1 MILIIEMKLCLLLI
15 LKLILCSST
24 ETKPKLTLNEYFD
37 FTNYPSLSFSPSGQH
52 LLIQSKRPSWNSNS
66 YENSLW
72 LYNIET
78 KRKQLI
84 TRALSESL
92 KPQWSPSGNWIA
104 FLLNQNSIASSDEYP
119 KANEYIYLYSVISN
133 EWLPIYIGKEIPVAL
148 TWSND
153 DFSLYFVT
161 FASMPPKEDDNL
173 QKVEWKDVIPYRL
186 SKSNEGSSIHRIDI
200 EKDTQTSSTKRYLI
214 KNVPFLITELLFVP
228 FEEKLVLMSSSTLSE
243 KIDIT
248 EMYSLNLQNLSTLS
262 RLTSNDLLKHEL
274 RLSNDNRHVL
284 FLAFGRE
291 SSQGKLNGI
300 QQRLYSLDLTNGH
313 LELLAKD
320 FGGSIAEYMTK
331 PDGGVYILGQLGT
344 ETQIYTQQSPTHKLI
359 YHQGWNGTYERI
371 SLSSKQN
378 GPIAFIYSSFERP
391 KEVYLMDNIDQL
403 QSAQVLTS
411 ENKLFTQREL
421 PKTKVYQWKN
431 TEDQRTIEGILHYPP
446 GEFQSKNLPLFVLIH
461 GGPGP
466 ASTNS
471 FTADWYTWAPLAA
484 SEGWLVLEP
493 NYRGSFGY
501 GDQFHNEV
509 FLQPLSRPGR
519 DILLGVDQLVNDGIA
534 DPNRLAIGGYSYGG
548 FLTNWLITQTT
559 RFNAALS
566 GAGAVEYVSAWG
578 TVDTSTFIPYLFG
591 GYPWE
596 VPQNYLSES
605 PIYHLSRARTPTH
618 IITGEKDVQVDNSQS
633 FILERGLHHLG
644 IPVQLLVFPNEGHG
658 FNKNPWYGKIKV
670 REELK
675 WLHKYSNGS
684 LTIMKDWNY

>member
-1 MILIIEMKLCLLLI
+1 MKLCLVLI

-24 ETKPKLTLNEYFD
+24 GTKPKLTLNEYFD
-37 FTNYPSLSFSPSGQH
+37 FTNYPSLSLSPSGQH
-52 LLIQSKRPSWNSNS
+52 LLIQSKFPSWNSNS

-78 KRKQLI
+78 KKKQLI

-104 FLLNQNSIASSDEYP
+104 FLLDHNSIPSSDKYS
-119 KANEYIYLYSVISN
+119 KVNEYIYLYSVISN
-133 EWLPIYIGKEIPVAL
+133 EWLPIDIGKETPLAL

-161 FASMPPKEDDNL
+161 FASMSPKEDANL
-173 QKVEWKDVIPYRL
+173 QKVEWKDVIQYRL

-200 EKDTQTSSTKRYLI
+200 ETNNQTSSTKRYLI

-228 FEEKLVLMSSSTLSE
+228 FEEKLVLMSFSTVFAKMDVIE
-243 KIDIT
+243 I
-248 EMYSLNLQNLSTLS
+248 YSLNLKNVSTLS
-262 RLTSNDLLKHEL
+262 RLTSNDLWEREL

-291 SSQGKLNGI
+291 SSQGKLNSI
-300 QQRLYSLDLTNGH
+300 QQRLYSLDLTNG
-313 LELLAKD
+313 LVERLATD
-320 FGGSIAEYMTK
+320 FDGNIAGYMTK

-371 SLSSKQN
+371 SLSSQRN

-391 KEVYLMDNIDQL
+391 KEVYLMDNIDQI

-411 ENKLFTQREL
+411 ENKLFTQRDL
-421 PKTKVYQWKN
+421 PKVKAYQWKN
-431 TEDQRTIEGILHYPP
+431 NEDQRTIEGILHYPP
-446 GEFQSKNLPLFVLIH
+446 GKFQSKNLPLIVLIH

-466 ASTNS
+466 ASANS

-578 TVDTSTFIPYLFG
+578 TVDISTFIPSLFG

-596 VPQNYLSES
+596 VPQNYLNES
-605 PIYHLSRARTPTH
+605 PIYHLSQVRTPTH
-618 IITGEKDVQVDNSQS
+618 IITGEKDVQVDSSQS
-633 FILERGLHHLG
+633 FILERGLHYLG
-644 IPVQLLVFPNEGHG
+644 IPVQLLVFPNEGHEL
-658 FNKNPWYGKIKV
+658 NKNPWHGKMKV

-675 WLHKYSNGS
+675 WLHKYGNGS
-684 LTIMKDWNY
+684 STIMKD

>member
-1 MILIIEMKLCLLLI
+1 MLEMKLCLL
-15 LKLILCSST
+15 LILCSST

-37 FTNYPSLSFSPSGQH
+37 FTNYPSLSLSPSGQH
-52 LLIQSKRPSWNSNS
+52 LLIQSRRPSWNSNS

-78 KRKQLI
+78 KKKQLI
-84 TRALSESL
+84 TKVLSESL
-92 KPQWSPSGNWIA
+92 KPQWSPSGHWIA
-104 FLLNQNSIASSDEYP
+104 FLLNQNSITSSDEYP

-133 EWLPIYIGKEIPVAL
+133 QWLPIYIGKEIPLAL

-161 FASMPPKEDDNL
+161 FASMPTKEDENL
-173 QKVEWKDVIPYRL
+173 QQVEWKDVIQHRL
-186 SKSNEGSSIHRIDI
+186 SNSNQGSSIYRLDI
-200 EKDTQTSSTKRYLI
+200 EKNNQTSSSTKRYLI
-214 KNVPFLITELLFVP
+214 KNVPFLITELVFVP
-228 FEEKLVLMSSSTLSE
+228 FEEKLVLMYFSTLLE
-243 KIDIT
+243 KM
-248 EMYSLNLQNLSTLS
+248 EMYSFNLQNVSTLS
-262 RLTSNDLLKHEL
+262 RLTNNDLWENEL

-284 FLAFGRE
+284 FLAFDRE
-291 SSQGKLNGI
+291 SSQGKLNSI

-313 LELLAKD
+313 IERLAKD
-320 FGGSIAEYMTK
+320 FDGNIAGYMTK

-359 YHQGWNGTYERI
+359 FCQGWNGTYERI
-371 SLSSKQN
+371 SLSSKRN

-391 KEVYLMDNIDQL
+391 KEVYLMDSIDQL

-431 TEDQRTIEGILHYPP
+431 NEDQRTIEGILHYPP
-446 GEFQSKNLPLFVLIH
+446 GKFQSNNLPLFVLIH

-466 ASTNS
+466 ASVNS

-484 SEGWLVLEP
+484 SEGWLVFEP

-519 DILLGVDQLVNDGIA
+519 DILSGVDQLVNDGIA

-578 TVDTSTFIPYLFG
+578 TIDMSTFIPSLFG

-596 VPQNYLSES
+596 VPQNYQSES
-605 PIYHLSRARTPTH
+605 PIYHLSRVRTPTH
-618 IITGEKDVQVDNSQS
+618 IITGEKDVQVDKSQS
-633 FILERGLHHLG
+633 FMLERGLHYLG

-658 FNKNPWYGKIKV
+658 LNKNPWYGKIKV

-675 WLHKYSNGS
+675 WLHKYGNRS
-684 LTIMKDWNY
+684 LIITKN

>member
-24 ETKPKLTLNEYFD
+24 GTKTKLTLNEYFD
-37 FTNYPSLSFSPSGQH
+37 FTNYPSLSISPSGQH

-104 FLLNQNSIASSDEYP
+104 FLLNQNSIPSSDKYP
-119 KANEYIYLYSVISN
+119 KVNEYIYLYSVISN
-133 EWLPIYIGKEIPVAL
+133 EWLPIYIGKEAPLAL

-161 FASMPPKEDDNL
+161 FASISPKEDANL
-173 QKVEWKDVIPYRL
+173 QKVEWKDVIQYRL

-200 EKDTQTSSTKRYLI
+200 EKNNQTSSTRTSFI

-228 FEEKLVLMSSSTLSE
+228 FEEKLVLMSFSTLFAKMDNIE
-243 KIDIT
+243 I
-248 EMYSLNLQNLSTLS
+248 YSLSLKHLSTLS
-262 RLTSNDLLKHEL
+262 RLTNNDLWEREL

-291 SSQGKLNGI
+291 SSQGKLNSI
-300 QQRLYSLDLTNGH
+300 QQRLYSLDLTNGFV
-313 LELLAKD
+313 ERLAKD
-320 FGGSIAEYMTK
+320 FDGNIAGYMTK

-344 ETQIYTQQSPTHKLI
+344 ETQIYTQQSPIHKLI

-371 SLSSKQN
+371 SLSSKRN

-391 KEVYLMDNIDQL
+391 KEVYLMDNIDQI
-403 QSAQVLTS
+403 QSAQILTS
-411 ENKLFTQREL
+411 ENKLFTQRDL
-421 PKTKVYQWKN
+421 PRVKVYQWKN
-431 TEDQRTIEGILHYPP
+431 NEDQRTIEGILHYPP
-446 GEFQSKNLPLFVLIH
+446 GKFQSKNLPLVVLIH

-471 FTADWYTWAPLAA
+471 FTADWYTWAPFAA

-519 DILLGVDQLVNDGIA
+519 DILLGVDQLVTDGIA

-578 TVDTSTFIPYLFG
+578 TVDTSTFIPSLFG
-591 GYPWE
+591 GYPWD
-596 VPQNYLSES
+596 VPQNYQNES
-605 PIYHLSRARTPTH
+605 PIYHLSQVRTPTH
-618 IITGEKDVQVDNSQS
+618 IITGEKDVQVDSSQS
-633 FILERGLHHLG
+633 FILERGLHYLG
-644 IPVQLLVFPNEGHG
+644 IPVQLLVFPNEGHEL
-658 FNKNPWYGKIKV
+658 NKNPWYGKIKV

-675 WLHKYSNGS
+675 WLHKYANRS
-684 LTIMKDWNY
+684 LTIMKD

>member
-1 MILIIEMKLCLLLI
+1 MLMIEMKLCLLLI

-37 FTNYPSLSFSPSGQH
+37 FTNYPSLSLSPSGQH
-52 LLIQSKRPSWNSNS
+52 LLIQSRRPSWNSNS

-78 KRKQLI
+78 KKKQLI
-84 TRALSESL
+84 TKVLSESL
-92 KPQWSPSGNWIA
+92 KPQWSPCGNWIA
-104 FLLNQNSIASSDEYP
+104 FLLNQNSITSSDEYP
-119 KANEYIYLYSVISN
+119 KANEYIYLYSIISN
-133 EWLPIYIGKEIPVAL
+133 EWLPIYIGKEILLAL
-148 TWSND
+148 AWSND

-161 FASMPPKEDDNL
+161 FASMPPKEDGNL
-173 QKVEWKDVIPYRL
+173 QQVEWKDVIQHRL
-186 SKSNEGSSIHRIDI
+186 SNSNEGSSIYRLDI
-200 EKDTQTSSTKRYLI
+200 EKNNQTSSTKRYLI

-228 FEEKLVLMSSSTLSE
+228 FEEKLLLTSFSTVFA
-243 KIDIT
+243 KMDII
-248 EMYSLNLQNLSTLS
+248 EIYSLNLQNLSILS
-262 RLTSNDLLKHEL
+262 RLTNNELWEQEL
-274 RLSNDNRHVL
+274 RLSNDNKHVL

-291 SSQGKLNGI
+291 LSQGKSNAI

-313 LELLAKD
+313 IERLGKD
-320 FGGSIAEYMTK
+320 FNGNIPGYMTK

-344 ETQIYTQQSPTHKLI
+344 ETQIYSQQSPTHKLI

-371 SLSSKQN
+371 SLSSKRN
-378 GPIAFIYSSFERP
+378 GSIAFIYSSLERP

-403 QSAQVLTS
+403 QSAQALTS
-411 ENKLFTQREL
+411 ENKLYTQRQL
-421 PKTKVYQWKN
+421 SKTKVYQWKN
-431 TEDQRTIEGILHYPP
+431 NEDQRTIEGILHYPP
-446 GEFQSKNLPLFVLIH
+446 GKFQSKNLPLFVMIH
-461 GGPGP
+461 GGPP
-466 ASTNS
+466 PPSANS

-509 FLQPLSRPGR
+509 FGQPLARPGR
-519 DILLGVDQLVNDGIA
+519 DILSGVDQLVNDGIA
-534 DPNRLAIGGYSYGG
+534 DPNRLTIGGYSYGG

-578 TVDTSTFIPYLFG
+578 TTDISTFIPSLFG

-596 VPQNYLSES
+596 VPQNYQSES
-605 PIYHLSRARTPTH
+605 PIYHLSRVRTPTH
-618 IITGEKDVQVDNSQS
+618 IITGEKDVQVDSSQS
-633 FILERGLHHLG
+633 FILERGLHYLG
-644 IPVQLLVFPNEGHG
+644 IPVQLLVFPNEGHAL
-658 FNKNPWYGKIKV
+658 NKNPWYGKLKV

-675 WLHKYSNGS
+675 WLHKYGNGS
-684 LTIMKDWNY
+684 LIIMKD